1 MGPEIL
7 RDLTFDLP
15 KGSFQFLT
23 GPSGAGK
30 TTLLRLLFMSLQPTR
45 GLIRSFGRD
54 IIGIGTGFIG
64 IEQGFLFLLDDRE
77 GFGFFGKSAQIGS
90 TTRHG
95 NLLTPCSA
103 LVVGNMSFS

>member
-45 GLIRSFGRD
+45 GLIKSFERD
-54 IIGIGTGFIG
+54 ITRIPRS
-64 IEQGFLFLLDDRE
+64 ELPMLLY
-77 GFGFFGKSAQIGS
+77 
-90 TTRHG
+90 
-95 NLLTPCSA
+95 
-103 LVVGNMSFS
+103 